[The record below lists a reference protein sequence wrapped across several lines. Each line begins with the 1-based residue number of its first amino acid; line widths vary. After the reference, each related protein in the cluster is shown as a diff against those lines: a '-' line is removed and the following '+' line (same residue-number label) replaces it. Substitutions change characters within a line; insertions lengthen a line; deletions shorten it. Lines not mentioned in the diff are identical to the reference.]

1 MGEFDQLVNLMTGRR
16 RIHRIGRL
24 FIEPFGSPPTVLDPA
39 TALVVHTEM
48 TQTIATV
55 TLVVADYD
63 AAINFYRDQLGFAL
77 LADIE
82 MGGGKRWVVVGPKNG
97 GGARL
102 LLARADSTRQHDA
115 VGNQTGGRVMGF
127 LETDDFAGDHAG
139 MLARGVKFL
148 EAPRHEAYGWV
159 AVFEDLYG
167 NKWDLIEP
175 KG

>member
-1 MGEFDQLVNLMTGRR
+1 MGEFDQLVNLMTERR

-55 TLVVADYD
+55 TLVVAEYD

-82 MGGGKRWVVVGPKNG
+82 MGGGKRWVVVGPRTAAAPDCCWPG
-97 GGARL
+97 PIAP
-102 LLARADSTRQHDA
+102 DSTTPSAIRPVA
-115 VGNQTGGRVMGF
+115 ASW
-127 LETDDFAGDHAG
+127 DFWRPMTLPATMQACWHAG
-139 MLARGVKFL
+139 
-148 EAPRHEAYGWV
+148 
-159 AVFEDLYG
+159 
-167 NKWDLIEP
+167 
-175 KG
+175 

>member
-1 MGEFDQLVNLMTGRR
+1 MGEFDQLVNLMTERR

-24 FIEPFGSPPTVLDPA
+24 FIEPFGTSPTVLDPA

-102 LLARADSTRQHDA
+102 LLARADSTRQHNA

-139 MLARGVKFL
+139 TRGEISRSTTARGLWLGRGVL
-148 EAPRHEAYGWV
+148 
-159 AVFEDLYG
+159 DLYG